1 MGCFATGKL
10 AGGDPAACLLNDA
23 SGVDAAIS
31 NQPGQCC
38 IHTHKQSATQTRTW
52 PRRCGGTTWQVG
64 STKTVMKGTRAGGG
78 TQTSMCTENKTNL
91 DRQVG
96 VHPSAAALRVDR
108 SESHCP
114 PRWSLADTST
124 GWCPLLSHLHPRSH
138 RQTHTHTR
146 KQKATL
152 ASAFQAQ
159 GPENIINTLSNE
171 DWHPAGWSGSS
182 RHKALTCTLGLAH
195 QRSVRTCACTVQS
208 EVATG
213 KMSSTSTDSFVDG

>member
-1 MGCFATGKL
+1 MLLSPTNLGS
-10 AGGDPAACLLNDA
+10 AASTHTSKAQHKRAHGRGAAEVLHDKSELRNSYERHTD
-23 SGVDAAIS
+23 VD
-31 NQPGQCC
+31 
-38 IHTHKQSATQTRTW
+38 
-52 PRRCGGTTWQVG
+52 
-64 STKTVMKGTRAGGG
+64 GG

-96 VHPSAAALRVDR
+96 VRPSAAALRVDR

-138 RQTHTHTR
+138 RQTHTHTH

-171 DWHPAGWSGSS
+171 DWHPAGWSGRS
-182 RHKALTCTLGLAH
+182 RHKALTCTLGLEH
-195 QRSVRTCACTVQS
+195 QHSVHTCACTVQS

-213 KMSSTSTDSFVDG
+213 QTSSTSTDSFVDG